1 MGPSE
6 NCAGPERDFAVSLDM
21 PDKINPMPALASRNA
36 LSRLSEMFA
45 QRADAHDRDGSF
57 PFENVDDMRAAGLH
71 LLPVPTVFG
80 GAGASLLE
88 VVRAIEAIGAGDAST
103 ALGLAM
109 HLHVIGSLT
118 EQNYWRDGAF
128 EALCREVVASG
139 ALVNSVASEP
149 ELGSP
154 SRGGMP
160 KTNARDVVGGYV
172 LNGRKSWVT
181 FAPVLGY
188 FLTTAEH
195 DGRVSVFAVKGG
207 SPGLTLVDNWRTA
220 LSLRASGSCDVELSD
235 VFVPREWLVMERVDW
250 PMRRSGLP
258 SAWPTLAFAAT
269 YLGIGH
275 AAVRDLAKYC
285 RERVP
290 TALGKPIA
298 ELPHVQRNLGQ
309 MSIAVRAAQIA
320 LHDAAR
326 RWTDEPETRAGMEPD
341 LALVKHLCT
350 NAAVAATD
358 LALRTAGANGLER
371 KLPLERL
378 LRDARAG
385 LMHPPQDEKAFEI
398 LGKSALASVS

>member
-1 MGPSE
+1 MPTS
-6 NCAGPERDFAVSLDM
+6 VSHE
-21 PDKINPMPALASRNA
+21 A
-36 LSRLSEMFA
+36 LSRLATAFA
-45 QRADAHDRDGSF
+45 QRADTHDRDGSF
-57 PFENVDDMRAAGLH
+57 PYENVEALRAAGLH
-71 LLPVPTVFG
+71 LLPVPVAYG
-80 GAGASLLE
+80 GAGASLLD
-88 VVRAIEAIGAGDAST
+88 VVRVIEAIGSGDAST

-109 HLHVIGSLT
+109 HMHVIGSLT
-118 EQNYWRDGAF
+118 EQNFWRDGSF
-128 EALCREVVASG
+128 EALCREVVARG

-160 KTNARDVVGGYV
+160 KTSARDVDGGYL

-195 DGRVSVFAVKGG
+195 GGRVSVFAVKGG
-207 SPGLTLVDNWRTA
+207 APGLTLIDNWRTA
-220 LSLRASGSCDVELSD
+220 LSLRASGSCDVELRD
-235 VFVPREWLVMERVDW
+235 VFVPRDWLVMERVEW
-250 PMRRSGLP
+250 PMRHSGLP

-275 AAVRDLAKYC
+275 AAVRDLASYC
-285 RERVP
+285 RERIP

-298 ELPHVQRNLGQ
+298 ELPHVQRNMGQ
-309 MSIAVRAAQIA
+309 MSMVVRAAQIA

-326 RWTDEPETRAGMEPD
+326 RWTNEPESRAGMEPD
-341 LALVKHLCT
+341 LALVKHMCT
-350 NAAVAATD
+350 NAAVTATD

-398 LGKSALASVS
+398 LGKAALAVAALNGN